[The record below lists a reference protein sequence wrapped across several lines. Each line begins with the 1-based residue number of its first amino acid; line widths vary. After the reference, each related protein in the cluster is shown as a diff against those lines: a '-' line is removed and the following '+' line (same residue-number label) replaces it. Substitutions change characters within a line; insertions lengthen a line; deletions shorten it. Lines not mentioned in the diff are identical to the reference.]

1 MNVIPK
7 SVSDIIKNKSQDDDE
22 PKKRS
27 REEWRKA
34 KELDEARKAGTAPA
48 AVDEEGRS
56 VFVKPYM
63 QNQKFYFLIIQRH

>member
-7 SVSDIIKNKSQDDDE
+7 SISDIIKNKSQDDDE

-48 AVDEEGRS
+48 AVDEEGRL
-56 VFVKPYM
+56 VFV
-63 QNQKFYFLIIQRH
+63 